1 MISNKTLTL
10 QQEEQILLTNKKT
23 KHYGITVRWHTDRKE
38 S

>member
-1 MISNKTLTL
+1 MISNKSLTL
-10 QQEEQILLTNKKT
+10 HQENLILLTNKKI